1 MNIENLEKSRKLNT
15 GHSYQYTL
23 GSWDS
28 CYIKDKWDTPIH
40 NTWDT
45 LDSVSLKVL
54 LVFFIF
60 HHQPATNKV
69 RKLFLLMGN

>member
-1 MNIENLEKSRKLNT
+1 MNIENLEKSRKLDT
-15 GHSYQYTL
+15 GHSYRYTL
-23 GSWDS
+23 GSWNS

-54 LVFFIF
+54 LVFHISSPAS
-60 HHQPATNKV
+60 HQ
-69 RKLFLLMGN
+69 